1 MAESDNT
8 DPLCPDPIGELAQT
22 LGEISDPDVL
32 LKYVLWLAPRDADKA
47 LLVNPSTKLLER
59 R

>member
-1 MAESDNT
+1 
-8 DPLCPDPIGELAQT
+8 
-22 LGEISDPDVL
+22 L